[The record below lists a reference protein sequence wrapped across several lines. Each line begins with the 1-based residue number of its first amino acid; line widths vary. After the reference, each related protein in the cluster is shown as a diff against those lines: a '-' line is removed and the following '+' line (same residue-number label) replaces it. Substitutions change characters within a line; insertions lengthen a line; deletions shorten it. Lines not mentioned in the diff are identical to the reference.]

1 MTDLSRYY
9 DESYPPS
16 LWAPDSTVASINPNT
31 AAVGAAPFTLTVTG
45 TGFTADSVVSFDGDE
60 RPTTYVSATQLTAAI
75 ASPVAPARTV
85 PVTVDSGGSS
95 SFTVT
100 AAVGEEPPPDGR
112 QGGRRDARG
121 PNGGRCARTLARGA
135 YGGRCGAVHGNA
147 RSSTNRTNR
156 RGLEIS
162 PPNAS
167 ERNPLANSP
176 TIRQGVTR

>member
-1 MTDLSRYY
+1 MTDSSRYY

-112 QGGRRDARG
+112 QGAAETPEAPTGADAPEPSPEG
-121 PNGGRCARTLARGA
+121 PTGA
-135 YGGRCGAVHGNA
+135 DAGPFTATPVA
-147 RSSTNRTNR
+147 Q
-156 RGLEIS
+156 
-162 PPNAS
+162 
-167 ERNPLANSP
+167 P
-176 TIRQGVTR
+176 TEPTDEG